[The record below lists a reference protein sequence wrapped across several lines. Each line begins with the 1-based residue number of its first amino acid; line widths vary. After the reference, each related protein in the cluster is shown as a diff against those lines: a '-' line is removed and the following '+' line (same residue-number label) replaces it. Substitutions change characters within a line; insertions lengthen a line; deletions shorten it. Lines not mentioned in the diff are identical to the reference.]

1 MINDLIYEV
10 NEETGE
16 VKCTVEN
23 CKRDF
28 MRIVEKAL
36 SQYPERVSYFY
47 KFIAMY
53 HSEKCIRD
61 TYCGVAKCHP
71 EDTFDEAYGRDLART
86 NAIIKR
92 EEAFQKTL
100 YKIYEDIDNLEEVT
114 DTCLRPNVLHKHVS
128 NMVTLLEEGKGL
140 DELLNPPATREENWY
155 DVFDKREYTAH
166 YCNICDRNIV
176 NYVEDSNYETIEDE
190 WVIVKKKDGSQLEV
204 CKDCFEKMF

>member
-1 MINDLIYEV
+1 MINDLIYDV
-10 NEETGE
+10 NKETGE

-36 SQYPERVSYFY
+36 SQYPERVNYFY

-100 YKIYEDIDNLEEVT
+100 YKIYEDIDNIEEVT
-114 DTCLRPNVLHKHVS
+114 NTCLRPNVLHKHVS

-140 DELLNPPATREENWY
+140 DELLNPEAFANAHPDAKN
-155 DVFDKREYTAH
+155 YTPH
-166 YCNICDRNIV
+166 CCGVCDRKTI
-176 NYVEDSNYETIEDE
+176 NYTDDARYESIENE
-190 WVIVKKKDGSQLEV
+190 WVLVKKKDGSQLEV
-204 CKDCFEKMF
+204 CKDCFEKMFAKF